1 VLVFIER
8 FWQDLSRG
16 CRMLAK
22 NPAFAAVSV
31 VSLAIGVGANAAMFS
46 YADALLLRPLPV
58 PRPGEVISVGTKVNL
73 EGFQNLNNSYPD
85 YRDLRDNNRGFQGLA
100 AFYNVTVGFAA
111 KPDALPQMKLGLA
124 VSGNF
129 FTVMDVEPQIGRG
142 FRSEEDQVPGR
153 DAVVVLDYSFWER
166 QFASDRSIL
175 GRPVRL
181 NGVDFTVVG
190 IAPESFTGMSSL
202 IHPAFYVPLA
212 MYPQLTGDPR
222 ALEARDH
229 RIFSVKGRLRP
240 GVSLAQAQEELNAFA
255 GNLERLYP
263 DTNKDQSMA
272 IRTEL
277 GIRIDQDPIDAP
289 LSKMLLT
296 LSIAVLA
303 VACINVA
310 SLLTSRAP
318 ARAKEMALRL
328 AVGAGRSR
336 LIRQL
341 LTESLLIAVAGGL
354 LGILVGYGGVAVFRQ
369 MQIPTDRPE
378 AFSFGLDQRVLFFS
392 LAVAVFSVF
401 LFGLIPALQATRVD
415 LTRAMK
421 AGDTAVAGG
430 RRLGGRSVL
439 VAAQVAVAMALLTV
453 ALTMYR
459 WFHAE
464 LAVGQGFRTSHLL
477 MMTFDP
483 GLVNYD
489 RSQTEQFYKQVVERT
504 RAVPGV
510 KSVALAST
518 VPMSVENDTATVIP
532 EGFQLPKGKKNVIVF
547 AARVDESYFD
557 TLGIELVR
565 GRAFRETDTTSTP
578 RVAIVN
584 EQFAQHY
591 WPGRDA
597 IGKRFQVMDRK
608 NGNPWAEIVG
618 ITKTGKYFSIAEGPT
633 DFVYL
638 PSRQSPHSRMVLLA
652 ESSGD
657 PAALAAPLRQVV
669 RGLDSNLPIFNVR
682 TMEEFFDM
690 RVIGPG
696 NTILEIVAGL
706 GGMGLLLAMVGLYG
720 LSSYAVARRTREIGI
735 RMAIGASQGA
745 VLTRTLLEGLT
756 PALFGLAAGV
766 VLGPLAEWWMKAVF
780 PGIAHADIV
789 SYFLVTP
796 VLLAVTLLAV
806 FIPAWRAARVQPV
819 QALRHE

>member
-1 VLVFIER
+1 MRVFIER

-46 YADALLLRPLPV
+46 WADALLLRPLPV
-58 PRPGEVISVGTKVNL
+58 PRPGEVMSVGTKVNL
-73 EGFQNLNNSYPD
+73 EGFSNLINSYPD
-85 YRDLRDNNRGFQGLA
+85 YRDLRDNNRSFEALA
-100 AFYNVTVGFAA
+100 AFCNVTVGFASQ
-111 KPDALPQMKLGLA
+111 PDALPQMKLGLA

-129 FTVMDVEPQIGRG
+129 FTTMDVEPQIGRA

-153 DAVVVLDYSFWER
+153 DAVVVLDHSLWER

-181 NGVDFTVVG
+181 NGIDFTVVG
-190 IAPESFTGMSSL
+190 IAPESFTGMSST

-212 MYPQLTGDPR
+212 MYPRLTASPR
-222 ALEARDH
+222 ALEARDN
-229 RIFSVKGRLRP
+229 RIYSVKGRLRP
-240 GVSLAQAQEELNAFA
+240 GVSPAQAQEELNAFA

-263 DTNKDQSMA
+263 ATNKDQSMA

-289 LSKMLLT
+289 LSAMLLT
-296 LSIAVLA
+296 LSVAVLV

-328 AVGAGRSR
+328 AVGAGRSL

-369 MQIPTDRPE
+369 IQIPTDLPV
-378 AFSFGLDQRVLFFS
+378 ALSFDLDKRVLFFS

-401 LFGLIPALQATRVD
+401 LFGLIPALQTTRVD
-415 LTRAMK
+415 LAGAMK
-421 AGDTAVAGG
+421 TGDTAVAGG
-430 RRLGGRSVL
+430 RRLGGRTVL
-439 VAAQVAVAMALLTV
+439 VAAQVAVSMALLTV
-453 ALTMYR
+453 ATFMYR
-459 WFHAE
+459 GFHAE
-464 LAVGQGFRTSHLL
+464 LSAGQGFRTNHLL

-483 GLVNYD
+483 GLVHYD
-489 RSQTEQFYKQVVERT
+489 SSQTDRFYKQVVERT
-504 RAVPGV
+504 RAVAGV
-510 KSVALAST
+510 KSVALTST
-518 VPMSVENDTATVIP
+518 VPMSVENDTATIVP
-532 EGFQLPKGKKNVIVF
+532 EGYQFPKGKNNVIVF
-547 AARVDESYFD
+547 AARVDENYFD
-557 TLGIELVR
+557 TLGIALVR
-565 GRAFRETDTTSTP
+565 GRAFRETDTAGAP

-608 NGNPWAEIVG
+608 KGNPWVEIVG
-618 ITKTGKYFSIAEGPT
+618 ITKTGKYFWIAERPT

-638 PSRQSPHSRMVLLA
+638 PSRQSSRSRMVLVA

-657 PAALAAPLRQVV
+657 PAALAAPLREAV

-682 TMEEFFDM
+682 TMAEFFDM
-690 RVIGPG
+690 RVIATG
-696 NTILEIVAGL
+696 NTILEVVAGL
-706 GGMGLLLAMVGLYG
+706 GGMGLILAMVGLYG

-735 RMAIGASQGA
+735 RMAVGASQGA
-745 VLTRTLLEGLT
+745 VLGRTLLQGLK
-756 PALFGLAAGV
+756 PALFGLLAGV
-766 VLGPLAEWWMKAVF
+766 GLSAIAEQMMKAVF
-780 PGIAHADIV
+780 PAITQADIV
-789 SYFLVTP
+789 SYLLVTP
-796 VLLAVTLLAV
+796 ALLAVTLLAA
-806 FIPAWRAARVQPV
+806 FIPARRAARVQPV
-819 QALRHE
+819 QALRYE